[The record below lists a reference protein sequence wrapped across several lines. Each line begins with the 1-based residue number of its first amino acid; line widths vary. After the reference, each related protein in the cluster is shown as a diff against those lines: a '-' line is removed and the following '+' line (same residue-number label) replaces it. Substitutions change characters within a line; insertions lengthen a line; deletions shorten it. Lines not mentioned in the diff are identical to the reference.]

1 MRPLL
6 FEEYVSTVLVD
17 TYVSSTDWRTYIY
30 LSFPISLSCSLLLY
44 PIYLRALVVQLL
56 CVLYCLKNMCPLL
69 GQSSTCGHKNMCPL
83 LGQSCTGGHICVLY
97 RLKDTYI
104 YLSCPISLSCSLL
117 RYPIYLRAL
126 VVQLYCYA
134 SSTIWRI
141 CVLYLDKAQLVDIRF
156 VLVDSFLFSQSTW
169 WHHTSPRDVYVFVCI
184 MWVVHMCVRLQ
195 NTGHLM
201 PQCGLE
207 IIDRHHHHHIA

>member
-1 MRPLL
+1 MLSNYIYL
-6 FEEYVSTVLVD
+6 H
-17 TYVSSTDWRTYIY
+17 YIY

-104 YLSCPISLSCSLL
+104 YLSFPISLSCSLL
-117 RYPIYLRAL
+117 LYPIYLRAL
-126 VVQLYCYA
+126 VVQLLCVLYCLKNMCPLLGQ
-134 SSTIWRI
+134 SSTCGHKNMCPLLGQSCTGGHI
-141 CVLYLDKAQLVDIRF
+141 CVLYSPLGGITPVRVVCMCSCVLCGSCICVYDFRTPDI
-156 VLVDSFLFSQSTW
+156 
-169 WHHTSPRDVYVFVCI
+169 
-184 MWVVHMCVRLQ
+184 
-195 NTGHLM
+195 
-201 PQCGLE
+201 
-207 IIDRHHHHHIA
+207 